1 MSRGAVR
8 PLPILVAALAVL
20 AMGAG
25 GGLLTDLGPWY
36 QDLVQPEWKPPD
48 IAFGPVWTSIFV
60 LAAIGGV
67 LAWSAAENVA
77 DRRLILTLFGVNAV
91 LNLGW
96 SALFFQLKR
105 PDWALAELVALWLSI
120 LVLIVGLKRLSPAA
134 SLLVVPYLAWVT
146 FAGVLNYAIVRLN

>member
-1 MSRGAVR
+1 MSRASIR

-36 QDLVQPEWKPPD
+36 QDLVQPDWKPPD
-48 IAFGPVWTSIFV
+48 VAFGPVWTSIFV

-67 LAWSAAENVA
+67 LAWTAAERTA
-77 DRRLILTLFGVNAV
+77 ERRRILVLFGVNAV

-96 SALFFQLKR
+96 SVVFFQLQR
-105 PDWALAELVALWLSI
+105 PDWALAELTLLWLSI
-120 LVLIVGLKRLSPAA
+120 VALIVGLRRISLAA
-134 SLLVVPYLAWVT
+134 SVLLVPYLAWVT
-146 FAGVLNYAIVRLN
+146 FAGLLNFAIARLN

>member
-1 MSRGAVR
+1 VSRGGVR
-8 PLPILVAALAVL
+8 PLPIVVAAVAVL

-48 IAFGPVWTSIFV
+48 VAFGPVWTTIFV

-67 LAWSAAENVA
+67 LAWSAAQSLA

-105 PDWALAELVALWLSI
+105 PDWALAELVLLWLSI
-120 LVLIVGLKRLSPAA
+120 LALIVGLKRLSLAA
-134 SLLVVPYLAWVT
+134 SLLIVPYLAWVT
-146 FAGVLNYAIVRLN
+146 FAGVLNYSIVQLN

>member
-1 MSRGAVR
+1 VTRGGVR
-8 PLPILVAALAVL
+8 PLPIVVAALAVL

-48 IAFGPVWTSIFV
+48 IAFGPVWTTIFV

-67 LAWSAAENVA
+67 LAWSAAESLA
-77 DRRLILTLFGVNAV
+77 DRRLILTLFGVNAI

-105 PDWALAELVALWLSI
+105 PDWALAELVLLWLSI
-120 LVLIVGLKRLSPAA
+120 LALIVGLKRLSLAA

-146 FAGVLNYAIVRLN
+146 FAGVLNYAIVQLN

>member
-1 MSRGAVR
+1 MSRRAVR
-8 PLPILVAALAVL
+8 PLPIVVAALAVL

-36 QDLVQPEWKPPD
+36 QGLVQPEWKPPD

-60 LAAIGGV
+60 LAAVGGV
-67 LAWSAAENVA
+67 LAWSAAESIA

-105 PDWALAELVALWLSI
+105 PDWALAELVLLWLSI
-120 LVLIVGLKRLSPAA
+120 LALIIGLKRLSLAA

-146 FAGVLNYAIVRLN
+146 FAGVLNYAIVQLN

>member
-1 MSRGAVR
+1 VNRAAVR
-8 PLPILVAALAVL
+8 PLPIVVAALAVL

-36 QDLVQPEWKPPD
+36 QELVQPEWKPPD

-67 LAWSAAENVA
+67 LAWSAADGMA
-77 DRRLILTLFGVNAV
+77 DKRRILVLYGINAV

-96 SALFFQLKR
+96 SVFFFQLKR
-105 PDWALAELVALWLSI
+105 PDWALLELVLLWLSI
-120 LVLIVGLKRLSPAA
+120 AALIVGLKRISLAA
-134 SLLVVPYLAWVT
+134 SLLLVPYLAWVT
-146 FAGVLNYAIVRLN
+146 FAGFLNYAIVQLN

>member
-1 MSRGAVR
+1 MSRGGVR
-8 PLPILVAALAVL
+8 PLPIVVAALAVL

-48 IAFGPVWTSIFV
+48 IAFGPVWTTIFV

-67 LAWSAAENVA
+67 LAWSAAENLA
-77 DRRLILTLFGVNAV
+77 DRRLILGLFGVNAV

-105 PDWALAELVALWLSI
+105 PDWALAELVLLWLSI
-120 LVLIVGLKRLSPAA
+120 LALIVGLKRLSLAA
-134 SLLVVPYLAWVT
+134 SLLIVPYLAWVT
-146 FAGVLNYAIVRLN
+146 FAGVLNYAIVQLN

>member
-1 MSRGAVR
+1 MSRGGVR
-8 PLPILVAALAVL
+8 PLPIVVAAVAVL

-48 IAFGPVWTSIFV
+48 VAFGPVWTTIFV

-67 LAWSAAENVA
+67 LAWSAAESLA

-105 PDWALAELVALWLSI
+105 PDWALAELVLLWLSI
-120 LVLIVGLKRLSPAA
+120 LALIVGLKRLSLAA
-134 SLLVVPYLAWVT
+134 SLLIVPYLAWVT
-146 FAGVLNYAIVRLN
+146 FAGVLNYSIVQLN

>member
-1 MSRGAVR
+1 MR
-8 PLPILVAALAVL
+8 PLPIVVAALAVL

-67 LAWSAAENVA
+67 LAWSAAKNAAE
-77 DRRLILTLFGVNAV
+77 RRLILVLFGVNAV

-96 SALFFQLKR
+96 SVVFFQLKR
-105 PDWALAELVALWLSI
+105 PDWAVAELVLLWLSI
-120 LVLIVGLKRLSPAA
+120 VALIVGLRRISLAA
-134 SLLVVPYLAWVT
+134 SLLLVPYLAWVT
-146 FAGVLNYAIVRLN
+146 FAGFLNYAIVQLN

>member
-1 MSRGAVR
+1 VR
-8 PLPILVAALAVL
+8 PLPIVVAALAVL

-48 IAFGPVWTSIFV
+48 VAFGPVWTSIFV

-67 LAWSAAENVA
+67 LAWSAAESLA

-105 PDWALAELVALWLSI
+105 PDWALAELVLLWLSI
-120 LVLIVGLKRLSPAA
+120 LALIVGLKRLSLAA

-146 FAGVLNYAIVRLN
+146 FAGVLNYSIVQLN

>member
-1 MSRGAVR
+1 VSRGAVR

>member
-1 MSRGAVR
+1 VSRGGVR
-8 PLPILVAALAVL
+8 PLPIVVAAVAVL

-48 IAFGPVWTSIFV
+48 VAFGPVWTTIFV

-67 LAWSAAENVA
+67 LAWSAAESLA

-105 PDWALAELVALWLSI
+105 PDWALAELVLLWLSI
-120 LVLIVGLKRLSPAA
+120 LALIVGLKRLSLAA
-134 SLLVVPYLAWVT
+134 SLLIVPYLAWVT
-146 FAGVLNYAIVRLN
+146 FAGVLNYSIVQLN

>member
-1 MSRGAVR
+1 VSRRAVR
-8 PLPILVAALAVL
+8 PLPIVVAALAVL

-60 LAAIGGV
+60 LAAIGAV
-67 LAWSAAENVA
+67 LAWSATESIA

-105 PDWALAELVALWLSI
+105 PDWALAELVLLWLSI
-120 LVLIVGLKRLSPAA
+120 LALIVGLKRLSLAA
-134 SLLVVPYLAWVT
+134 SLFVVPYLAWVT

>member
-1 MSRGAVR
+1 MSRRAVR
-8 PLPILVAALAVL
+8 PLPIVVAALAVL

-48 IAFGPVWTSIFV
+48 IAFGPVWTTIFV

-67 LAWSAAENVA
+67 LAWSAAESLA
-77 DRRLILTLFGVNAV
+77 DRRLILTLFGVNAI

-105 PDWALAELVALWLSI
+105 PDWALAELVLLWLSI
-120 LVLIVGLKRLSPAA
+120 LALIVGLKRLSLAA
-134 SLLVVPYLAWVT
+134 SLFVVPYLAWVT

>member
-1 MSRGAVR
+1 MTRAVR
-8 PLPILVAALAVL
+8 PLPIVVAALAVL

-48 IAFGPVWTSIFV
+48 VAFGPVWTSIFV

-67 LAWSAAENVA
+67 LAWSAAKDAAE
-77 DRRLILTLFGVNAV
+77 RRLILVLFGVNAV

-96 SALFFQLKR
+96 SVVFFQLKR
-105 PDWALAELVALWLSI
+105 PDWAVAELVLLWLSI
-120 LVLIVGLKRLSPAA
+120 VALIVGLRRISLAA
-134 SLLVVPYLAWVT
+134 SLLLVPYLAWVT
-146 FAGVLNYAIVRLN
+146 FAGFLNYTIVQLN

>member
-1 MSRGAVR
+1 MR
-8 PLPILVAALAVL
+8 PLPIVVAALAVL

-36 QDLVQPEWKPPD
+36 QSLVQPEWKPPD
-48 IAFGPVWTSIFV
+48 IAFGPVWTTIFV

-67 LAWSAAENVA
+67 LAWSAAESLA

-105 PDWALAELVALWLSI
+105 PDWALAELVLLWLSI
-120 LVLIVGLKRLSPAA
+120 LALIVGLKRLSPAA

>member
-1 MSRGAVR
+1 VSRRAVR
-8 PLPILVAALAVL
+8 PLPIVVAALAVL

-60 LAAIGGV
+60 LAAIGAV
-67 LAWSAAENVA
+67 LAWSAAESIA

-105 PDWALAELVALWLSI
+105 PDWALAELVLLWLSI
-120 LVLIVGLKRLSPAA
+120 LALIVGLKRLSLAA
-134 SLLVVPYLAWVT
+134 SLFVVPYLAWVT

>member
-1 MSRGAVR
+1 MSRRAVR
-8 PLPILVAALAVL
+8 PLPIVVAALAVL

-60 LAAIGGV
+60 LAAIGAV
-67 LAWSAAENVA
+67 LAWSAAESIA

-105 PDWALAELVALWLSI
+105 PDWALAELVLLWLSI
-120 LVLIVGLKRLSPAA
+120 LALIVGLKRLSLAA
-134 SLLVVPYLAWVT
+134 SLFVVPYLAWVT

>member
-1 MSRGAVR
+1 MSRAAVR
-8 PLPILVAALAVL
+8 PLPIVVAALAVL

-48 IAFGPVWTSIFV
+48 VAFGPVWTSIFV

-67 LAWSAAENVA
+67 LAWSAAKDA
-77 DRRLILTLFGVNAV
+77 AQRRLILVLFGVNAV

-96 SALFFQLKR
+96 SVVFFQLKR
-105 PDWALAELVALWLSI
+105 PDWAVAELVLLWLSI
-120 LVLIVGLKRLSPAA
+120 VALIVGLRRISLAA
-134 SLLVVPYLAWVT
+134 SLLMIPYLAWVT
-146 FAGVLNYAIVRLN
+146 FAGFLNYAIVQLN

>member
-1 MSRGAVR
+1 VSRRAIR
-8 PLPILVAALAVL
+8 PLPIVVAALAVL

-36 QDLVQPEWKPPD
+36 QSLVQPEWKPPD
-48 IAFGPVWTSIFV
+48 IAFGPVWTTIFV

-67 LAWSAAENVA
+67 LAWSAAESIA

-105 PDWALAELVALWLSI
+105 PDWALAELVLLWLSI
-120 LVLIVGLKRLSPAA
+120 LALIVGLKRLSLAA